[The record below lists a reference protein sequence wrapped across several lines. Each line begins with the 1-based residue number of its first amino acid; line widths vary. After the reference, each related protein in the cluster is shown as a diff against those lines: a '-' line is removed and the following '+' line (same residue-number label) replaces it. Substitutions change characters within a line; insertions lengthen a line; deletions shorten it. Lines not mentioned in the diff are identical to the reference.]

1 MSITYPDSNW
11 PGDQQFSNNPPN
23 VTGSNSGSAP
33 SGIPYQLDGGN
44 PNWPGNQQK
53 WPPVGGIPS
62 STASVVIS
70 SSMYR

>member
-44 PNWPGNQQK
+44 PNWPGNQQ
-53 WPPVGGIPS
+53 IM
-62 STASVVIS
+62 SVVIPGYTAS
-70 SSMYR
+70 IATDTTYR